1 MPTTAEKRRDLVNG
15 FRTGRFPA
23 LGVRRRKL
31 STEIMEQMRQENR
44 RLTEEIQVLRTQLD
58 RLEGKEFLEDMHHKA
73 LKGLYQA
80 LRLLLRQAPK
90 SKKAKKVL
98 REVRGVLV
106 EAGVKLPSEL
116 RRPKRRSQ
124 LDSTIKLG

>member
-1 MPTTAEKRRDLVNG
+1 MIGTVEDKRRALVHG
-15 FRTGRFPA
+15 LRTGQFAA
-23 LGVRRRKL
+23 LGTRRRKL
-31 STEIMEQMRQENR
+31 ATEVLEQMRNENR
-44 RLTEEIQVLRTQLD
+44 RLTEENQVLRTQLD
-58 RLEGKEFLEDMHHKA
+58 RLEGKEFLEDLHQKP

-80 LRLLLRQAPK
+80 LRLLLRLAPK

-116 RRPKRRSQ
+116 RRPKRRAVATSA
-124 LDSTIKLG
+124 

>member
-1 MPTTAEKRRDLVNG
+1 MPTTAEKRRDIVNG
-15 FRTGRFPA
+15 FRTGKFAA
-23 LGVRRRKL
+23 LGLRRRKL
-31 STEIMEQMRQENR
+31 STEVMEQMRQENR

-58 RLEGKEFLEDMHHKA
+58 RLEGREFLEDMHHKS

-80 LRLLLRQAPK
+80 LRLALRAAPK